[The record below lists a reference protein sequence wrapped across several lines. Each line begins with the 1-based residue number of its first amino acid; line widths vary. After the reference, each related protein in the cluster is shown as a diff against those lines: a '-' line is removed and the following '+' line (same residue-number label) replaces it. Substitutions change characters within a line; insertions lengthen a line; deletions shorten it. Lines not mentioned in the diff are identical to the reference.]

1 MLLSLLFRITD
12 CAKET
17 VDVVE
22 RLGAQAVHNGGTGEY
37 AEECNAN
44 DNVVKKKVRLDVN
57 SK

>member
-1 MLLSLLFRITD
+1 LFRITD